1 MDTQNATPPLL
12 STATTNSD
20 EQFLIRFHSSLKYC
34 ALDHSSSL
42 SRTISYL
49 TFFTLT
55 IIIPI
60 SYSHLLPTAAYSL
73 LSQLPESILATISFF
88 TLSSS
93 FQHLLLLNG
102 LRHDSPAVR
111 RAYTREIDRAFRHLA
126 AILLPSFAVELA
138 HKTFLFASPASAQ
151 PWKAAALAAALASW
165 VYRTG
170 VFLLVCVF
178 FRMTCELQ
186 ILRFE
191 EFYKMFEL
199 GGGAAAVEVAEV
211 EAEAMMFREHLR
223 IRRLLKA
230 MSHRYRIFIIGC
242 VVTIT
247 VSQLGA
253 LVMVFATKGD
263 KNFCNSGEL
272 VVCSV
277 VQLSGFLM
285 CLFGAARITHRAQ
298 RVVSIASRWHMMM
311 SSSSTTK
318 LEAIVN
324 LDESDGEDYE
334 SKHSF
339 QPSISQTRSSFESRQ
354 ALVTYLQHNGGGITI
369 FGFALDR
376 GLLHTL
382 FAFEMTLV
390 LWILSKVVVLS

>member
-1 MDTQNATPPLL
+1 MDAQNPTRPLL
-12 STATTNSD
+12 STATTNSE
-20 EQFLIRFHSSLKYC
+20 EQFLLRFHSSLKYC

-49 TFFTLT
+49 TFLILT

-60 SYSHLLPTAAYSL
+60 SSSHLLHTAASSL

-93 FQHLLLLNG
+93 FQHLLLNG

-126 AILLPSFAVELA
+126 AILLPSFAVQLA
-138 HKTFLFASPASAQ
+138 HKTFLFASPAAAQ

-199 GGGAAAVEVAEV
+199 GGVAAAVVVAEV
-211 EAEAMMFREHLR
+211 EAEAVMFREHSR

-253 LVMVFATKGD
+253 LVMVFATKDD
-263 KNFCNSGEL
+263 KNFCNSGDL

-298 RVVSIASRWHMMM
+298 RVVSIASRWHMTM

-318 LEAIVN
+318 LETIDN
-324 LDESDGEDYE
+324 LDESDDEDCE
-334 SKHSF
+334 SKNSF
-339 QPSISQTRSSFESRQ
+339 QCSISQTRSSFESRQ

-390 LWILSKVVVLS
+390 LWILGKVVVLS